1 MTTANYNVPADVINK
16 IRSALKLADPTR
28 GGTEAEVAAALNAV
42 SKLVNRYNV
51 DLANIG
57 EASIKSSVVEQT
69 GSIGSAFKWKR
80 YVANQIA
87 KAYFCRLLYTAR
99 TDKVFFIGQP
109 GNIDII
115 KAILEIVLAQMSD
128 LRDKELSP
136 ARQRW
141 GYTHGNSDG
150 YMEPF
155 PTAAWT
161 NSFFWGLAERLGERI
176 QQDQE
181 EAVRQSGALAI
192 FSKANDDFIDEK
204 YPTLK
209 KAKPK
214 KMKRRRWISDGI
226 ATGTAAAE
234 RVNFRSQVR
243 VRGALG
249 S

>member
-1 MTTANYNVPADVINK
+1 MTTANHHVPADVISK

-28 GGTEAEVAAALNAV
+28 GGTEAEVIAALNAV

-57 EASIKSSVVEQT
+57 EAAIKSSVVEET

-80 YVANQIA
+80 YVANKIA
-87 KAYFCRLLYTAR
+87 EAYFCRLLYINR
-99 TDKVFFIGQP
+99 SDKVFFIGQP
-109 GNIDII
+109 GNIEFI
-115 KAILEIVLAQMSD
+115 KEILQIVLAQMSD

-141 GYTHGNSDG
+141 HRDSIGN
-150 YMEPF
+150 F

-161 NSFFWGLAERLGERI
+161 NSFFWGLAERLGQRLLED
-176 QQDQE
+176 QQ
-181 EAVRQSGALAI
+181 EAIRQSGALAI
-192 FSKANDDFIDEK
+192 YQKANDDFITGK
-204 YPTLK
+204 YPSL
-209 KAKPK
+209 AKPK
-214 KMKRRRWISDGI
+214 KPKRMRARRWIADGI
-226 ATGTAAAE
+226 VTGTAAADQ
-234 RVNFRSQVR
+234 VSFRSQVR